1 MKITKQ
7 RLEKIIKEELRQ
19 QLAETTGGRAD
30 RMISGQLE
38 DLIKSLTDTRYVFS
52 ITRDPSTAEKAI
64 KEIARALAQIK
75 TQFDEV

>member
-30 RMISGQLE
+30 RMISIQLDE
-38 DLIKSLTDTRYVFS
+38 LIKSLTDTGYVFS
-52 ITRDPSTAEKAI
+52 ITRDPSTATKAI
-64 KEIARALAQIK
+64 KEIARALKEIK
-75 TQFDEV
+75 TLFDKV